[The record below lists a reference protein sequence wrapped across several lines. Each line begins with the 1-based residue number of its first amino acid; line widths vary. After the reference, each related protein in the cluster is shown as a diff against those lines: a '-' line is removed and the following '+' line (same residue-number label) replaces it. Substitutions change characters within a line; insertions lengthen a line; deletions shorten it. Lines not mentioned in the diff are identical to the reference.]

1 MSETSAGA
9 TAASSGD
16 DKSNSMWHLLPT
28 FDPAIDDARE
38 YAQKVRFLHGVLP
51 QKDKGQLAPR
61 LAMLC
66 RGTAWNQVRTI
77 PPEKLVDPTN
87 GVKVF
92 LQSLSTWEESEE
104 MVTFEKF
111 ERAMYKILQKSDEST
126 MSFVNRLGVAFA
138 EIGDSVTV
146 KDFHAFI
153 LLRQSNLSPDDKK
166 KVLTMT
172 GGRMEIK
179 AIDQAMRSLAT
190 RVLSGP
196 GDVKKKVYPVNFTE
210 EENSDV
216 FEGGETAWNVS
227 HDDEDDWDNLDSLIQ
242 QGDADAL
249 TIQTF
254 EQDLEDL
261 FQSTPDL
268 QSALLTYQEARQK
281 LTERKK
287 FRGFWPTR
295 NFGGKGKGKGKKGHS
310 KSFSGFGKSSLLD
323 RIAKTHCKLCGEKGH
338 WKAECPNK
346 TKENVNIAVS
356 SQVVDPSMAESFT
369 TYAPDLL
376 VEETRQQS
384 FCFDQALCSFVC
396 YAPQELNR
404 DKSWKSSAISF
415 LSQRIEQRKHSKNE
429 VAPSSTLPYISDDP
443 LLKDRSTAFH
453 VTTDGSYAVL
463 DTGASRSVIGSELVP
478 SLLKDLSAEV
488 RARVKEVPS
497 HVGFRFGN
505 NQVLYSKSQLQVPL
519 CHSGSKKIWLLVE
532 VVKGLTPFLLSIH
545 AMKRLGAQIDL
556 ESSQVYLRNLKRS
569 IVIHE
574 NKNGLMSIRLQDLC
588 DEKFVKGQNN
598 EQLICASQH
607 LASSDLIEPSSDPC
621 IDKSQHAE
629 PSRDDPKYQDSC
641 RASHGQFEGV
651 ASVTGQSCRNS
662 CNTSASARREG
673 DSPQAV
679 DVGGTATEASNR
691 GNLSTAP
698 SSGKSSTICGTING
712 SHRFGP
718 GMGADVK
725 CRFSDAEHESSV
737 KVSSDDSLSGANCD
751 TTDVTHECCTSHSI
765 HSRESSG
772 ASNSSE
778 QSRGDKSSESNY
790 TRGDRCNSTQS
801 GIVGTKVHQLGQEVD
816 RGSLSRSVRTGSGL
830 RRLDCC
836 PGQHVDTSNEG
847 LLHVLPEPGEDGA
860 RALETEASHLVQ
872 QDFVQLLLA
881 SFVTSPWEEKMLKD
895 SLIGIVP
902 KEPIDLLEV
911 YAGDT
916 SRLTKVVQDFGG
928 KSLRFTKADGDLS
941 TTEGQIKLLRLVFE
955 HSPKHLW
962 LAPECLPWCA
972 WNRFNQMRSLQQ
984 WVRVNDLQEESRIH
998 LKFCN
1003 LLMKVQRENN
1013 RHCHLE
1019 NPDGSGLWNQPE
1031 ISESLR
1037 CTMPARFDQ
1046 CQMGLKHP
1054 QNRKLIKREPSLVQ
1068 LLRNFMRLWMIDF
1081 AMASMCILQLPDRA
1095 SLQGRMCL
1103 RPVSQPS
1110 IRRDSQNALP
1120 SVC

>member
-153 LLRQSNLSPDDKK
+153 LLRQSNLSSDDKK

-172 GGRMEIK
+172 GGKMGIK

-196 GDVKKKVYPVNFTE
+196 SDVKKKVYPVNFTE
-210 EENSDV
+210 EEASDV
-216 FEGGETAWNVS
+216 LEGGETAWNVS
-227 HDDEDDWDNLDSLIQ
+227 HDDEDDWDNMESLIQ

-295 NFGGKGKGKGKKGHS
+295 NFGGKGKGKGKKGFS

-346 TKENVNIAVS
+346 TKENVNIAIS
-356 SQVVDPSMAESFT
+356 SQVVDQSMAESFT
-369 TYAPDLL
+369 TYAPDVL

-396 YAPQELNR
+396 YAPQESR
-404 DKSWKSSAISF
+404 DKSWMSSAISV
-415 LSQRIEQRKHSKNE
+415 LSHRIEQRKHSKNE
-429 VAPSSTLPYISDDP
+429 VAPSSTLPYISDGP
-443 LLKDRSTAFH
+443 VLKDRSTAFH

-519 CHSGSKKIWLLVE
+519 CHNGSKKIWLLVE

-556 ESSQVYLRNLKRS
+556 ESSQVYLRNLQRS

-588 DEKFVKGQNN
+588 DEKFVKGKNN

-607 LASSDLIEPSSDPC
+607 LASSDLVEPSSDPC
-621 IDKSQHAE
+621 IDKSRHAE
-629 PSRDDPKYQDSC
+629 PSRDDPKYQDNC

-651 ASVTGQSCRNS
+651 ASVAGQPCRNS
-662 CNTSASARREG
+662 CNNPASARREG
-673 DSPQAV
+673 DSPQIV
-679 DVGGTATEASNR
+679 DVGGTTTWRHRIEEISQLLHRQGSPQRSVAPSMPAIDSDQEWVTPS
-691 GNLSTAP
+691 LSQVSRSQVMTAP
-698 SSGKSSTICGTING
+698 VVPTVTPVTPLTLPMNAAPATPSIQG
-712 SHRFGP
+712 SQVGR
-718 GMGADVK
+718 
-725 CRFSDAEHESSV
+725 
-737 KVSSDDSLSGANCD
+737 
-751 TTDVTHECCTSHSI
+751 TT
-765 HSRESSG
+765 R
-772 ASNSSE
+772 
-778 QSRGDKSSESNY
+778 QSRAAGTNPVNPTTPVETVATPPNLESWGQKCISWGKKWTGVRY
-790 TRGDRCNSTQS
+790 
-801 GIVGTKVHQLGQEVD
+801 QEVY
-816 RGSLSRSVRTGSGL
+816 
-830 RRLDCC
+830 
-836 PGQHVDTSNEG
+836 E
-847 LLHVLPEPGEDGA
+847 
-860 RALETEASHLVQ
+860 
-872 QDFVQLLLA
+872 QDQGYV
-881 SFVTSPWEEKMLKD
+881 
-895 SLIGIVP
+895 
-902 KEPIDLLEV
+902 
-911 YAGDT
+911 
-916 SRLTKVVQDFGG
+916 
-928 KSLRFTKADGDLS
+928 
-941 TTEGQIKLLRLVFE
+941 
-955 HSPKHLW
+955 
-962 LAPECLPWCA
+962 A
-972 WNRFNQMRSLQQ
+972 WIAA
-984 WVRVNDLQEESRIH
+984 RVNSLTPQ
-998 LKFCN
+998 
-1003 LLMKVQRENN
+1003 MKDFYMY
-1013 RHCHLE
+1013 C
-1019 NPDGSGLWNQPE
+1019 
-1031 ISESLR
+1031 
-1037 CTMPARFDQ
+1037 
-1046 CQMGLKHP
+1046 
-1054 QNRKLIKREPSLVQ
+1054 QNRERME
-1068 LLRNFMRLWMIDF
+1068 
-1081 AMASMCILQLPDRA
+1081 
-1095 SLQGRMCL
+1095 QGL
-1103 RPVSQPS
+1103 
-1110 IRRDSQNALP
+1110 
-1120 SVC
+1120 